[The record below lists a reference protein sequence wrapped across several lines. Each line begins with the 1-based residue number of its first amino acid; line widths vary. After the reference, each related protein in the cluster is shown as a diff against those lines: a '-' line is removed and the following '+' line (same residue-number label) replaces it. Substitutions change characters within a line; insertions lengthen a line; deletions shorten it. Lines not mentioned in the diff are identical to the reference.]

1 MKLTGAYCKTQQCLN
16 LLLFICCFFLMGKS
30 FGQVTP
36 FKKSVLDSLQANQ
49 FNVSIAFAL
58 NASQDGSSS
67 LTTGSDF
74 GMMYST
80 RRSSYQIAQS
90 SYFNRLDGYAGSNRF
105 AAMLSGSVFS
115 HDTLGTRL
123 VEKAWYPEPFIFYSY
138 DANRGLNYRIQAGV
152 NAVHAFKPT
161 QIIRIKMGAGL
172 LYEKEN
178 WQMIKAEQVPYMDT
192 FPIATQRYIFD
203 TVGVTK
209 DGHLIRDN
217 IRANIYANFICT
229 FAKNINLNAF
239 IDVQMPFVPPYHDIP
254 QKEVFP
260 VVTKLYPRITIN
272 AQLTFSIW
280 KKLAFITGFGL
291 QSDKGQIPLYVP
303 DFTYNLNEG
312 LQLSF

>member
-1 MKLTGAYCKTQQCLN
+1 MELKEENRKINKYLN
-16 LLLFICCFFLMGKS
+16 RLLFICCVFFFSYS

-36 FKKSVLDSLQANQ
+36 FKKSVLDSLTPNQ
-49 FNVSIAFAL
+49 FNLSIAFAL
-58 NASQDGSSS
+58 NASQDGSNS
-67 LTTGSDF
+67 LTSGTDL

-80 RRSSYQIAQS
+80 RKSSYQITQS
-90 SYFNRLDGYAGSNRF
+90 SYYNRLEGYSGSNRF
-105 AAMLSGSVFS
+105 AAMLSGAIFS
-115 HDTLGTRL
+115 HDTVSTRI

-138 DANRGLNYRIQAGV
+138 DANRGINYRIQAGI

-161 QIIRIKMGAGL
+161 QIIRIKMGAGI

-178 WQMIKAEQVPYMDT
+178 WQMIKVDQLPYMDT
-192 FPIATQRYIFD
+192 FPIATQKYIYD

-209 DGHLIRDN
+209 DGRLIRDN
-217 IRANIYANFICT
+217 VRANIYANFICS

-239 IDVQMPFVPPYHDIP
+239 VDVQMPFVPPYHDIP
-254 QKEVFP
+254 QKSVFP

-272 AQLTFSIW
+272 AQLSFTIW

-303 DFTYNLNEG
+303 DFVYNLNEG